1 MILNSIVSAVEQLVP
16 HMPGYVYLL
25 DSDGF
30 YRCCNQAQA
39 NMFGLKNR
47 LEIYLRK
54 NENIPVFMSNP
65 ELRNILDFN
74 NYQVIQSATP
84 MVFNEPNQSLNGQL
98 YHLNCYKLP
107 LLDNEKNV
115 VGILSVSFERNKNE
129 EESIIKAQ
137 HQYQKTALA
146 FKNII
151 DNLPEHVYWKDR
163 DGRYLGCN
171 LLQAKD
177 LHLDNCEDIIG
188 KTDYD
193 LSPKDKADAFRK
205 IDEKIITEGK
215 KIEAEEIIIKHGEKT
230 VVLSKK
236 IPLYDDNK
244 NIIGLLG
251 ISFDISDRKKMEDEL
266 LSSKIAAEAANNAKT
281 DFISNM
287 SHDIRTPL
295 TGVVGMAQLLEE
307 SVQNPELKQYA
318 RWLYQ
323 SGEQLLNMLNGIL
336 DVVSA
341 DNVNENDVHEESFE
355 LRECI
360 QDIVQLELPTT
371 ALKNLDLNVK
381 IDKKVPRFLISDRTK
396 IHRILLNLLGNA
408 IKFTE
413 KGHVTIEVECPEKSN
428 KMALL
433 RFGIRD
439 TGIGIPAD
447 VQDKVFDRFFRASP
461 SYKGVYKGHGVGL
474 HIAQSYAKLL
484 GSTIKLQSEVGVGT
498 TFYFDISCR
507 IGKASAAKWVD
518 SDPGATSKLPESK
531 KPPLLAQT
539 QTASN
544 SAPYILLVEDNEI
557 ARHMIESIA
566 SKAGCRFISAS
577 DGEQALALAQSTRF
591 DLILTD
597 VGLPGISGHELT
609 RRIRKEEAVLNNA
622 PVPIVGLTAH
632 ARSNEKSLKSGMN
645 SVFTKPIS
653 LLTLQKILNQFVS
666 PICINAPPEEPKLGA
681 DLPLNEKELF
691 ELDKFPVLDT
701 ASAIEK
707 MGSEDFL
714 REMLEL
720 MVSKAIPEDFKTITK
735 AYEANNWE
743 LVEKIAHRM
752 KGGAIYCGT
761 VRLQYAC
768 QYLERYRKAGHSS
781 ELDSLYQQLM
791 RVVEETMQQIKQ
803 WLD

>member
-1 MILNSIVSAVEQLVP
+1 MNIGHLNSEFYNP
-16 HMPGYVYLL
+16 LL
-25 DSDGF
+25 IALA
-30 YRCCNQAQA
+30 NQT
-39 NMFGLKNR
+39 
-47 LEIYLRK
+47 
-54 NENIPVFMSNP
+54 P
-65 ELRNILDFN
+65 EATIILDNKFRIMLFN
-74 NYQVIQSATP
+74 NTAEKL
-84 MVFNEPNQSLNGQL
+84 FSLNGKKTL
-98 YHLNCYKLP
+98 
-107 LLDNEKNV
+107 
-115 VGILSVSFERNKNE
+115 GI
-129 EESIIKAQ
+129 
-137 HQYQKTALA
+137 A
-146 FKNII
+146 FKDICAMSNIDYFLNNLIESNLITEIPSVIHSKKIVWHTQVIEI
-151 DNLPEHVYWKDR
+151 DNNKFYLLKTQGLEQKDNLNEIYKFETLIENMPCNVYWVDKDCKM
-163 DGRYLGCN
+163 LGCN
-171 LLQAKD
+171 QNVLSMLQMSRD
-177 LHLDNCEDIIG
+177 EFYG
-188 KTDYD
+188 KTYEELSFLCHWPPGVAEKLKNDD
-193 LSPKDKADAFRK
+193 LFVLQNGNA
-205 IDEKIITEGK
+205 ITAVEDPPIPSLNGTVSHFLTSRVPLKNKEG
-215 KIEAEEIIIKHGEKT
+215 
-230 VVLSKK
+230 
-236 IPLYDDNK
+236 
-244 NIIGLLG
+244 NIIGVAG
-251 ISFDISDRKKMEDEL
+251 ISTEVSALKEARKR
-266 LSSKIAAEAANNAKT
+266 AEAANHAKT
-281 DFISNM
+281 EFISNM

-307 SVQNPELKQYA
+307 SVQNPEQKQYA
-318 RWLYQ
+318 RWVYQ

-341 DNVNENDVHEESFE
+341 DNVNEYDIHEDTFE

-360 QDIVQLELPTT
+360 KDIVELELPTT
-371 ALKNLDLNVK
+371 ALKNLDLKVK
-381 IDKKVPRFLISDRTK
+381 IDKKAPKFLISDRTK

-413 KGHVTIEVECPEKSN
+413 KGQVTIEVECLEKSN
-428 KMALL
+428 KIALL

-439 TGIGIPAD
+439 TGIGIPSD

-484 GSTIKLQSEVGVGT
+484 GSTIKLESQVGVGT
-498 TFYFDISCR
+498 HFYFDMSCK
-507 IGKASAAKWVD
+507 IGKATATTLTLSDSGPTSDSHAPQQHSA
-518 SDPGATSKLPESK
+518 
-531 KPPLLAQT
+531 T
-539 QTASN
+539 QQSSN
-544 SAPYILLVEDNEI
+544 KAPYILLVEDNEI
-557 ARHMIESIA
+557 ARHMVESIA

-609 RRIRKEEAVLNNA
+609 RRIRKEEAALHND

-645 SVFTKPIS
+645 GVFTKPIN
-653 LLTLQKILNQFVS
+653 LPTLQKILNQFVS
-666 PICINAPPEEPKLGA
+666 PIAVNSPSEEPKLGA

-691 ELDKFPVLDT
+691 ELDKFPVLDAT
-701 ASAIEK
+701 SAIEK

-720 MVSKAIPEDFKTITK
+720 MLSKAIPEDLKTITK

-781 ELDSLYQQLM
+781 ELESLYQQLM
-791 RVVEETMQQIKQ
+791 RVVEETMQHIKQ
-803 WLD
+803 WLG

>member
-16 HMPGYVYLL
+16 HMPGYAYLL

-30 YRCCNQAQA
+30 YRCCNPAQA
-39 NMFGLKNR
+39 TLFGLKNR
-47 LEIYLRK
+47 LEICLRK
-54 NENIPVFMSNP
+54 NENLPVFMNNP
-65 ELRNILDFN
+65 ELGKILDFN
-74 NYQVIQSATP
+74 NYRVMQSATP
-84 MVFNEPNQSLNGQL
+84 MQFKEPNQSLNGQL
-98 YHLNCYKLP
+98 YHLNYYKLP

-115 VGILSVSFERNKNE
+115 VGILSVSFDKTNYE
-129 EESIIKAQ
+129 EEFAIKTK
-137 HQYQKTALA
+137 HQYEKTALA

-151 DNLPEHVYWKDR
+151 DNLPEHVYWKDK

-177 LHLDNCEDIIG
+177 LHLDSCEDIIG

-205 IDEKIITEGK
+205 IDEKIINEGE

-266 LSSKIAAEAANNAKT
+266 LSSKIAAEAANHAKT
-281 DFISNM
+281 EFISNM

-307 SVQNPELKQYA
+307 SCSNPEQKQYA
-318 RWLYQ
+318 RWVYQ

-341 DNVNENDVHEESFE
+341 DNVNEYDIHEDTFE

-360 QDIVQLELPTT
+360 KDIVELELPTT
-371 ALKNLDLNVK
+371 ALKNLDLKVK
-381 IDKKVPRFLISDRTK
+381 IDKKAPKFLISDRTK

-413 KGHVTIEVECPEKSN
+413 KGQVTIEVECLEKSN
-428 KMALL
+428 KIALL

-439 TGIGIPAD
+439 TGIGIPSD

-484 GSTIKLQSEVGVGT
+484 GSTIKLESQVGVGT
-498 TFYFDISCR
+498 HFYFDMSCK
-507 IGKASAAKWVD
+507 IGKATATTLTLSDSGPTSDSHAPQQHSA
-518 SDPGATSKLPESK
+518 
-531 KPPLLAQT
+531 T
-539 QTASN
+539 QQSSN
-544 SAPYILLVEDNEI
+544 KAPYILLVEDNEI
-557 ARHMIESIA
+557 ARHMVESIA

-609 RRIRKEEAVLNNA
+609 RRIRKEEAALHND

-645 SVFTKPIS
+645 GVFTKPIN
-653 LLTLQKILNQFVS
+653 LPTLQKILNQFVS
-666 PICINAPPEEPKLGA
+666 PIAVNSPSEEPKLGA

-691 ELDKFPVLDT
+691 ELDKFPVLDAT
-701 ASAIEK
+701 SAIEK

-720 MVSKAIPEDFKTITK
+720 MLSKAIPEDLKTITK

-781 ELDSLYQQLM
+781 ELESLYQQLM
-791 RVVEETMQQIKQ
+791 RVVEETMQHIKQ
-803 WLD
+803 WLG